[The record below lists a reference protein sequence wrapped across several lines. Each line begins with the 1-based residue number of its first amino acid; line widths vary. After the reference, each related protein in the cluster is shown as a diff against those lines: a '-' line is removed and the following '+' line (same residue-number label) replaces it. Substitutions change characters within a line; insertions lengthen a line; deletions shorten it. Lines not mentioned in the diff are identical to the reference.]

1 MFDREWFIILPT
13 EWDHKIHVYEW
24 IIAWPIGI
32 LSSIDK
38 NGRSGLVGAIAR
50 GQNTFFMNGYWLEPI
65 GVLSSIVFQQVR
77 MMGGGWW
84 VSWW

>member
-1 MFDREWFIILPT
+1 MVYYFYPLSGIIRYMY
-13 EWDHKIHVYEW
+13 VNGSF
-24 IIAWPIGI
+24 AGPIGI

-65 GVLSSIVFQQVR
+65 GVLSSIVVQQVR